1 MKVYRIIV
9 IHNGEEPRP
18 DEVQAIAG
26 YVRNNMGHDTAG
38 AGLTLYRGPGSG
50 VDNGLMMAILVRLDS
65 EGELSGGD
73 ISKAVLQ
80 ELNTTKGKVVLGI
93 VPRA

>member
-38 AGLTLYRGPGSG
+38 AGLTLYRGDSVPNN
-50 VDNGLMMAILVRLDS
+50 DLMMAILVRLDS
-65 EGELSGGD
+65 EGKLPGGD

-80 ELNTTKGKVVLGI
+80 ELNTTKGKIALGI